1 MRDETPVLSLPMTAA
16 YYRLIQRRFGTTTA
30 KRAALVA
37 GARVPEA
44 ASEIPVRT
52 QLRQL
57 RNLHRVAPAHWGL
70 MVGTALDGS
79 AHGPAG
85 AAIVTA
91 ASLGDALAV
100 LVRYA
105 SVRAPFID
113 LRATR
118 AGTRFVLEVV
128 EPVALGAVRTAM
140 LEMVL
145 LSTQWVVESALGRP
159 MTGATVTMPAPR
171 PAHWARYADVFHVP
185 VEFAGRR
192 ATMSLPATWLRLPCP
207 LADPVVH
214 RSACTRLEAMRQR
227 RAAEFVDVEIES
239 LLDAGDGAAP
249 PLAEVARRLRVSE
262 RTLVRKLGSR
272 GASYRRLRDGHRRR
286 RAAELL
292 EDRSLS
298 VADIAERLGY
308 DEPTNFARAC
318 RRWFGVSPRAYRA
331 RVS

>member
-1 MRDETPVLSLPMTAA
+1 MRDQTPVLTLPMTAA
-16 YYRLIQRRFGTTTA
+16 YYRLILRRFGTTPA
-30 KRAALVA
+30 RRAALVA
-37 GARVPEA
+37 GARVRDA
-44 ASEIPVRT
+44 ASEIPVRV

-57 RNLHRVAPAHWGL
+57 RNLQRLGPTHWGL
-70 MVGTALDGS
+70 GVGAALDGS

-91 ASLGDALAV
+91 ASLGDALDV

-105 SVRAPFID
+105 AVRAPFVE

-118 AGTRFVLEVV
+118 AGRRYELELFERV
-128 EPVALGAVRTAM
+128 PLGAVRTAM

-159 MTGATVTMPAPR
+159 MTGAVVTMPAPR
-171 PAHWARYADVFHVP
+171 PPHWRRYADVFHVP
-185 VEFAGRR
+185 VGFAGGR
-192 ATMSLPATWLRLPCP
+192 ATLSLPAAWLGLPCP

-227 RAAEFVDVEIES
+227 RAAEFVDVEVES
-239 LLDAGDGAAP
+239 LLDAGDDAP
-249 PLAEVARRLRVSE
+249 PSLPEVARRLRVSS
-262 RTLVRKLGSR
+262 RTLVRKLGTR

-286 RAAELL
+286 RAGALLADTSLTVAE
-292 EDRSLS
+292 
-298 VADIAERLGY
+298 IAERLGY

-331 RVS
+331 RT